1 VPTRLLSGWGH
12 TAPTAADVVRPT
24 SSRGVAAVLAN
35 PGPRG
40 VIARGLGRGYGD
52 AAQNAGG
59 AVVDAT
65 ARHDIVAFD
74 PASGVVTV
82 QAGLSLDGLM
92 RAVVPKGWFV
102 PVTPG
107 TRFVTVGG
115 AVAAD
120 IHGKNHHIDGSFA
133 SHVLS
138 LKLAT
143 PSGLRTVTPVDDPQ
157 LFWATAGGMGLTG
170 IIIDVTVQLT
180 PVATAYMQVDT
191 ERCDNLDE
199 VMARME
205 SGDHRYRYSVAWVD
219 CLVGGRSLGRSVLT
233 RGDHA
238 SIGDL
243 RSDQK
248 AAASEFD
255 PRVRLE
261 APPLV
266 PSGLVNGLTVRA
278 LNEAWYRRAP
288 RRRVGAIEPMA
299 AFFHPLDG
307 IGGWNRMY
315 GPRGFLQYQFAV
327 PFAASGVVRLAIE
340 RLSTARIL
348 TSLAVLKRFG
358 PGNSGPLSFPTEGWT
373 LALDMPVGRRDLGTL
388 LDDLDVA
395 VAESGGRVYL
405 AKDSRLQPA
414 LLPAMYPRLE
424 EWRATRRR
432 VDPTGVLTSDLA
444 RRLEL

>member
-1 VPTRLLSGWGH
+1 VK
-12 TAPTAADVVRPT
+12 AMAE
-24 SSRGVAAVLAN
+24 

-40 VIARGLGRGYGD
+40 VIARGLGRCYGD

-65 ARHDIVAFD
+65 GLDAIVAFD
-74 PASGVVTV
+74 PVSGLVTA
-82 QAGLSLDGLM
+82 QAGLSLDALM

-115 AVAAD
+115 ALAAD
-120 IHGKNHHIDGSFA
+120 IHGKNHHVDGSFA

-138 LKLAT
+138 LTLAT
-143 PSGLRTVTPVDDPQ
+143 PTDLRTVTPSGEPE

-170 IIIDVTVQLT
+170 VIVDVTFQLI
-180 PVATAYMQVDT
+180 PVATSFMRVDT
-191 ERCDNLDE
+191 ERCADLDD

-205 SGDHRYRYSVAWVD
+205 SGDHLYRYSVAWVD
-219 CLVGGRSLGRSVLT
+219 CLVGGRSLGRAVLT

-238 SIGDL
+238 SMDDV
-243 RSDQK
+243 RSDQR
-248 AAASEFD
+248 ATASEFD
-255 PRVRLE
+255 PRIRVE

-278 LNEAWYRRAP
+278 LNEAWFRRAP
-288 RRRVGAIEPMA
+288 RRRLGGIESMA
-299 AFFHPLDG
+299 FFFHPLDV

-340 RLSTARIL
+340 RLSSAGIGTC
-348 TSLAVLKRFG
+348 LAVLKRFG
-358 PGNSGPLSFPTEGWT
+358 PGDAGPLSFPTEGWT
-373 LALDMPVGRRDLGTL
+373 LALDMPVGRRDLGDL

-405 AKDSRLQPA
+405 AKDSRLQPS
-414 LLPAMYPRLE
+414 LLAAMYPRLE
-424 EWRATRRR
+424 DWRAVRRR
-432 VDPTGVLTSDLA
+432 VDPTGVFTSDLA
-444 RRLEL
+444 RRLDL